1 MGTDGKPGG
10 FEYGLFFLQRRHCA
24 DPLHHDLPG
33 RLHPHGGL
41 RHRLRKRLQR
51 AALQLVEQLQLV
63 EPLRLLQPVRLRLLL
78 LLQSG
83 RQLLLLH
90 ERRNEHDLLL
100 GFLQH
105 DLLRIQQQLHGVHL
119 LAVRLGI
126 LGLLT
131 LGPAPCARIRRAH
144 GSCRPDADRAWKKTL
159 QFFWKDPLPNRK
171 QPAIIHE
178 CRCLR

>member
-63 EPLRLLQPVRLRLLL
+63 EPLRLLQPVRLLL
-78 LLQSG
+78 LLQPG

-105 DLLRIQQQLHGVHL
+105 DLLRVQQQLQEL
-119 LAVRLGI
+119 SNFLNYD
-126 LGLLT
+126 
-131 LGPAPCARIRRAH
+131 
-144 GSCRPDADRAWKKTL
+144 GSEREEPSDEEEWPSD
-159 QFFWKDPLPNRK
+159 
-171 QPAIIHE
+171 E
-178 CRCLR
+178 G

>member
-90 ERRNEHDLLL
+90 ERRLEHDLLL

-105 DLLRIQQQLHGVHL
+105 DLLRVQQQLHGVQL

-131 LGPAPCARIRRAH
+131 LGPAPWAPPPGPPTAAAGPTRTEP
-144 GSCRPDADRAWKKTL
+144 GKKL
-159 QFFWKDPLPNRK
+159 CSFFGKTPCQIGNNL
-171 QPAIIHE
+171 
-178 CRCLR
+178 L

>member
-24 DPLHHDLPG
+24 DSLHHDLPG

-63 EPLRLLQPVRLRLLL
+63 EPLRLLQPVRL
-78 LLQSG
+78 LLQPG

-105 DLLRIQQQLHGVHL
+105 DLLRVQQQLHGVHL

-131 LGPAPCARIRRAH
+131 LGPAPCARNPRAH
-144 GSCRPDADRAWKKTL
+144 RSCRPHADKGRQKKL
-159 QFFWKDPLPNRK
+159 QFFWK
-171 QPAIIHE
+171 
-178 CRCLR
+178 